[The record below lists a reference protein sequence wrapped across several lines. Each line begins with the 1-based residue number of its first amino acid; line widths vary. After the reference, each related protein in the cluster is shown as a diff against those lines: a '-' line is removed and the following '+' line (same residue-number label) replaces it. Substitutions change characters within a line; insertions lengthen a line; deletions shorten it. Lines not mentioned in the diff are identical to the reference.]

1 MLSDI
6 VNYTSIL
13 GKTNLYLTDVATIA
27 EKVIVSDSFVV
38 QVAVQVQYGP
48 VPVSDGYRARNLTEL
63 VANHIGNMVK
73 RPVDTKREVSG

>member
-6 VNYTSIL
+6 NNFIYIL
-13 GKTNLYLTDVATIA
+13 GKSNLHSADIATISK
-27 EKVIVSDSFVV
+27 KVMFSDSFVV

-73 RPVDTKREVSG
+73 RPIDTKREVSG

>member
-6 VNYTSIL
+6 NNSIYIL
-13 GKTNLYLTDVATIA
+13 GKTNLHSADIATISK
-27 EKVIVSDSFVV
+27 KVMFSDSFVV
-38 QVAVQVQYGP
+38 QVTVQAQYGP
-48 VPVSDGYRARNLTEL
+48 VPVPDGYRARNLAEL